1 MSIENAKAFVE
12 RMKTDSEFRKRVS
25 EAESLEVR
33 ERILKYEGF
42 DFTKEELDSLR
53 DEVKES
59 IGS

>member
-1 MSIENAKAFVE
+1 MSIESAKEFVE
-12 RMKTDSEFRKRVS
+12 RMKTDSEFRKRVV

-33 ERILKYEGF
+33 DRILKYEGF

-53 DEVKES
+53 DMVKGS